1 MINPKNDITAFI
13 LLVLHNSFSKN
24 IVLPCDYV
32 TIVRWQSVFFPF
44 YHFGCLCHKIHLLQ
58 PIPSFRKKKCYY
70 IHVILYSYRKSCATL
85 ICSNDLLENFNL
97 PTCTISHSF
106 SISYSF
112 YTASWKVNSI
122 KLYTQ
127 SRFLVG
133 GWNIAEDSATYMF
146 VRVFVYVHIS
156 TFIISDEN

>member
-1 MINPKNDITAFI
+1 M
-13 LLVLHNSFSKN
+13 LQL
-24 IVLPCDYV
+24 CDDSLCFFRTTTLDVYV
-32 TIVRWQSVFFPF
+32 IKYTFCNL
-44 YHFGCLCHKIHLLQ
+44 YL
-58 PIPSFRKKKCYY
+58 SFRKKKCYY

-97 PTCTISHSF
+97 PTYTISHSF

-112 YTASWKVNSI
+112 YTETWKVNSI

-127 SRFLVG
+127 SRFLVD
-133 GWNIAEDSATYMF
+133 GWNIAENSATYMF
-146 VRVFVYVHIS
+146 VHVFVYVHIS